1 MPNEAVKPTDVHSY
15 PPRTIS
21 HAFKAGNTVYTAG
34 QVALDKDGNLVG
46 KGDITAQ
53 ADQVFSNLQAVLM
66 AAGASMDDVV
76 KLNIYLTGEAELA
89 KVREVRQRYF
99 TGEFPAATG
108 VFVAAL
114 ADPEFLIEIDAIA
127 VTG

>member
-1 MPNEAVKPTDVHSY
+1 MVAEQPGRQLPSLFALAFPSIVANLLYSGVAIVQLKFVGTLGPEALAAIGV
-15 PPRTIS
+15 
-21 HAFKAGNTVYTAG
+21 G
-34 QVALDKDGNLVG
+34 QR
-46 KGDITAQ
+46 
-53 ADQVFSNLQAVLM
+53 VFFALQAVLM